1 VVHVVTHRG
10 GQPAVA
16 RAITGGQAQ
25 RLLAGLPAGQRDA
38 VNQVVHAASAA
49 GLNAAF
55 LLAGALGLAGSLIVV
70 AALRRPPSQP
80 SPGARRPDAA
90 RVEAHPAGDGTVDIG
105 PVHGGPV
112 VAGPVDDGPVGGT
125 TPRSAGAA
133 EGAPV

>member
-1 VVHVVTHRG
+1 
-10 GQPAVA
+10 
-16 RAITGGQAQ
+16 
-25 RLLAGLPAGQRDA
+25 

-80 SPGARRPDAA
+80 GARRPDAA

-112 VAGPVDDGPVGGT
+112 DDGPVGGT